1 MDGAPFAS
9 FESNTS
15 EPEAGDSSVWAPMY
29 YFMGSRKRFL
39 ERYHRHSNL
48 ETAYPMI
55 LGKCGD
61 SLCRA

>member
-1 MDGAPFAS
+1 MHGTPFAS

-15 EPEAGDSSVWAPMY
+15 EPEAGDSSVWAQMY
-29 YFMGSRKRFL
+29 YFMGSRRRFL

-55 LGKCGD
+55 
-61 SLCRA
+61 

>member
-1 MDGAPFAS
+1 MDGTPFAS

-15 EPEAGDSSVWAPMY
+15 EPEAGDSSVWAQMS

-55 LGKCGD
+55 IGKCGD
-61 SLCRA
+61 SLRRA